1 MNKKIAFLTLLVV
14 SLVGCS
20 PSDKPKQNREK
31 VQNEYR
37 SEIKILSDHEHL
49 VIVDIPGER
58 MSDRCVIYV
67 NEKIGKSNMS
77 CPELS
82 TPLGQLDGPE
92 SDDSRY

>member
-20 PSDKPKQNREK
+20 PSDKSKQNRAK

-37 SEIKILSDHEHL
+37 SEIKTLSDHEHL

-82 TPLGQLDGPE
+82 TPMKLLDGAE
-92 SDDSRY
+92 SDHSRY